1 MSGGQKQR
9 IAIARALLIN
19 PPILLLDEATSAL
32 DAESEHIVQDA
43 LHQAAVGRTTLLVSH
58 RLSTIQN
65 ADIIAVMQKGRIIEI
80 GQHEN
85 LMQKDDSAYAEL
97 IHASGTKIINSFN
110 LNVNQRLVTN
120 AESTDQSEQKSSR
133 NTRMV
138 NQNSSSSCISRSSS
152 FNGCHSEER
161 FKVETHNSPLP
172 PSFRRLVL
180 LNKPEWRQALI
191 GTVGAAFFGII
202 QPLFAFTIGGMI
214 VTFYMTDS
222 AEQARRIRKYCLS
235 FVALALASFVT
246 NAIQHYNFAVVGERL
261 MKRVREQM
269 LMNILKFE
277 VAWFDTPENSSGA
290 ICTRLASDANSVRSL
305 VGDRWSLIITTF
317 VSIVTATSFGL
328 AIAWRLALV
337 IMACQPLIILCFY
350 SRRVLI
356 KTMSQQALRMQQDS
370 SNLAAEAVVHH
381 RTVAAFCA
389 QPTILKLYVSLQ
401 KKSSQASTRQAIIGG
416 LGLGSAQLISFFSL
430 ALDYW
435 YGARLVS
442 EGLISSIEMFR
453 TFFILIS
460 TGRVIAEAGSM
471 TSDIAKGAAAVDSVF
486 EILDRISNISP
497 DEATGD
503 QPEHL
508 NGDIELH
515 HVDFAYPQRPKVLV
529 FQDFSLHIHA
539 GQSVALVGQSGSGKS
554 TIISLIERFYDP
566 TKGKVMIDGKDVR
579 QYHLRTLRKHIA
591 LVSQEPTLFEGSIR
605 ENILYSN
612 DVATLEEIV
621 KAAKAANAHD
631 FIR

>member
-1 MSGGQKQR
+1 
-9 IAIARALLIN
+9 
-19 PPILLLDEATSAL
+19 
-32 DAESEHIVQDA
+32 
-43 LHQAAVGRTTLLVSH
+43 
-58 RLSTIQN
+58 
-65 ADIIAVMQKGRIIEI
+65 
-80 GQHEN
+80 
-85 LMQKDDSAYAEL
+85 
-97 IHASGTKIINSFN
+97 
-110 LNVNQRLVTN
+110 
-120 AESTDQSEQKSSR
+120 
-133 NTRMV
+133 
-138 NQNSSSSCISRSSS
+138 
-152 FNGCHSEER
+152 
-161 FKVETHNSPLP
+161 
-172 PSFRRLVL
+172 
-180 LNKPEWRQALI
+180 
-191 GTVGAAFFGII
+191 
-202 QPLFAFTIGGMI
+202 
-214 VTFYMTDS
+214 
-222 AEQARRIRKYCLS
+222 
-235 FVALALASFVT
+235 
-246 NAIQHYNFAVVGERL
+246 
-261 MKRVREQM
+261 
-269 LMNILKFE
+269 
-277 VAWFDTPENSSGA
+277 
-290 ICTRLASDANSVRSL
+290 
-305 VGDRWSLIITTF
+305 
-317 VSIVTATSFGL
+317 
-328 AIAWRLALV
+328 
-337 IMACQPLIILCFY
+337 
-350 SRRVLI
+350 
-356 KTMSQQALRMQQDS
+356 MQQDS